1 MGTLQEDLST
11 FLIISHSILRMSS
24 VTDKSYRENQ
34 NTHFMFS
41 KFFFSKNCA
50 LYDIMWKKN
59 CGARQATGDYIIEHM
74 HIGCWITKA
83 TDTLSICNTCSF
95 PTATMVTRMHL
106 SVILYVHRLSCL
118 MCYTGH
124 PKYSAARHRIVRKE
138 LNVIK
143 IVVENQLCYVLCNF
157 LGVWFDISFVPQV
170 TK

>member
-24 VTDKSYRENQ
+24 VTDKSCRENQ
-34 NTHFMFS
+34 THVLCS
-41 KFFFSKNCA
+41 VNFFPPKNCA
-50 LYDIMWKKN
+50 LYEIMWKKN
-59 CGARQATGDYIIEHM
+59 CGARQATGDYITEHM

-83 TDTLSICNTCSF
+83 TDTLRICNTRSF
-95 PTATMVTRMHL
+95 PTATMVTRMRL

-124 PKYSAARHRIVRKE
+124 PKYPAARHWIVMKE

-143 IVVENQLCYVLCNF
+143 IAVENQLCYVLCNF
-157 LGVWFDISFVPQV
+157 FGVWFDISFVPQV